1 MTIRGFRRLPR
12 SERREVINQIP
23 DAYTRRI
30 MKFAFLGPGKRSWVK
45 VAMWVGGGSTPD
57 GVRMMATRAL
67 SKIPEKPVRFCPKN
81 HDTMKQA
88 NPGRDRECTSTAAT
102 NGAGR
107 RSW

>member
-12 SERREVINQIP
+12 SERREVIDQIP
-23 DAYTRRI
+23 DSYTRRI

-81 HDTMKQA
+81 HDTMRQVK
-88 NPGRDRECTSTAAT
+88 PGRRKSCTSTAAT
-102 NGAGR
+102 SGAER

>member
-12 SERREVINQIP
+12 SERREVIDQIP
-23 DAYTRRI
+23 DSYTRRI

-88 NPGRDRECTSTAAT
+88 KPGRDRACTSTAAT
-102 NGAGR
+102 SGAGR
-107 RSW
+107 RNW